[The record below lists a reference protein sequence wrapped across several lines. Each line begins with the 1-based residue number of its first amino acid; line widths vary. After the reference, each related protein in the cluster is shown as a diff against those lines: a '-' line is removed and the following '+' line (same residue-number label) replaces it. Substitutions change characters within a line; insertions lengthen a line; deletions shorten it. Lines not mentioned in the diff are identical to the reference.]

1 MEVLD
6 FKNTVW
12 DLLRTILDDLDQTF
26 RPVYEA
32 YGLTMMQM
40 RILIELKKQE
50 ETVGALGRKLN
61 MAGANTSAMC
71 RKLEQGG
78 YLERQRDAEDQRV
91 VKVQLSALGREAV
104 QKTQAQIER
113 RYSGILEDEK
123 PEDIARIVEG
133 LEELAAL
140 MQKMNHAK

>member
-71 RKLEQGG
+71 RKLEQCG

-104 QKTQAQIER
+104 QKAQAQIER

-133 LEELAAL
+133 LNELAAL